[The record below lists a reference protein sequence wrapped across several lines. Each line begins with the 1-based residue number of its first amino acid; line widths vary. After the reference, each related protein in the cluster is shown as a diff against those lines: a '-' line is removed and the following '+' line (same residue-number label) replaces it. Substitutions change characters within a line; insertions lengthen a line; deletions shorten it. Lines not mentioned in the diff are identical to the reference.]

1 MTYFSLL
8 LVLTS
13 VLLSACAQLALKLG
27 VSRPHVAEAIAR
39 GEFYPSA
46 IALLTSP
53 EVVGGLSLYGLGAV
67 VWLFVLAK
75 LDLSVAYPFVGLGF
89 LVTMFFGV
97 YFIGEAVS
105 LTRLLGTLLIVA
117 GCALVARSA

>member
-1 MTYFSLL
+1 MTYFSLSL
-8 LVLTS
+8 ILTS

-39 GEFYPSA
+39 GELYPSA
-46 IALLTSP
+46 FALLTSP
-53 EVVGGLSLYGLGAV
+53 EIVGGLSLYGLGAV

-89 LVTMFFGV
+89 LVTMVFGI
-97 YFIGEAVS
+97 YFVGEAVS
-105 LTRLLGTLLIVA
+105 IARLFGTLLIVA